1 MFLPASNATVKL
13 FMQHDP
19 RAFLWDVRESALA
32 IQSFVA
38 ELNSNTYASNSM
50 AQAACERKFEII
62 GEALNQLSK
71 VDPNLAAKIPEIS
84 QIIAFRNQLIH
95 GYAKIKASTV
105 WTVIE
110 GSLPLLLNSVNELL
124 DGLGEV

>member
-1 MFLPASNATVKL
+1 
-13 FMQHDP
+13 MQHDP

-38 ELNSNTYASNSM
+38 ELNSNTFISNSM

-71 VDPNLAAKIPEIS
+71 VDPSLASRIPEIS

-110 GSLPLLLNSVNELL
+110 SSLPPLLKCVNELL
-124 DGLGEV
+124 TESGEF